1 MPFRSLPQDT
11 LGEAAVTPAVLFQP
25 LAPTPLPPPPS
36 PYPPA
41 TYRIGVLYLLE
52 VLLYPLL
59 LILVLHADQLLVRM
73 ELEAH
78 FTVGYKVETGEDVS
92 AQLS

>member
-25 LAPTPLPPPPS
+25 LPL
-36 PYPPA
+36 PPA